1 MCHKE
6 KWRCEWAKIVAK
18 KRGPYTFS
26 LQRHHF
32 FHLRVSRHLIKTAAI
47 LANMSPGT
55 DRIPLADFFIKLGR
69 GGGSKPTPP
78 TTPRE
83 GVPPPGRH
91 PRRVPGSTPTAASV
105 PFIPRLKNARAAPD
119 GGAGVNPEAGPRAFP
134 KYPSLGREGVQHRR
148 NGESADYPLQYS
160 APSRATYPNGRLS
173 GGTHAGSCCL
183 PPLLPLGPFART

>member
-1 MCHKE
+1 VCHKE

-32 FHLRVSRHLIKTAAI
+32 FPSPSQSTFDQNSRNSCKHVTWDRSD
-47 LANMSPGT
+47 SPC
-55 DRIPLADFFIKLGR
+55 RLLHKARQGR
-69 GGGSKPTPP
+69 GKQAH
-78 TTPRE
+78 TTHHTQG

-91 PRRVPGSTPTAASV
+91 PRSVPGSTPTAASV